1 MLRTD
6 DGVVINVINKG
17 VACRS
22 TDGQTV
28 SFVRCRYS
36 SRRSASM
43 SGSARAPLS
52 AHSNRRARRRAS
64 CPHPL
69 YKVN

>member
-28 SFVRCRYS
+28 SVRTLPVFEPPLG
-36 SRRSASM
+36 SM

-52 AHSNRRARRRAS
+52 AHSNRRAARRAS

>member
-28 SFVRCRYS
+28 SVRTLPVFEPPLGKGVARQERLCRHT
-36 SRRSASM
+36 RTGGRSGVPAV
-43 SGSARAPLS
+43 RI
-52 AHSNRRARRRAS
+52 RFTR
-64 CPHPL
+64 
-69 YKVN
+69 